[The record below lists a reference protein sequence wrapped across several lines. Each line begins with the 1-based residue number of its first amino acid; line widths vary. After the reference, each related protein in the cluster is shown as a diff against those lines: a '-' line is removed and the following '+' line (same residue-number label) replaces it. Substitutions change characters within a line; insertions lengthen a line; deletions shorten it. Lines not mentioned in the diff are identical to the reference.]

1 MSDETHRVTPTGGGD
16 ERALR
21 DALRALPTLVPPVS
35 ALPRLQAQWAAE
47 RRRGTNARRPVLWA
61 LAAGITALA
70 IGVFVVRQPADH
82 AATPAP
88 EVTASAETGAAADI
102 RALMAQS
109 VEWEKALRRFEQQ
122 SIPMNAGSA
131 MASAELE
138 DLIGLTD
145 LQLGAAADDREVAS
159 LWQRRVNLMSR
170 LAEVRT
176 QSAWERGNTDVDSTL
191 LAATYQIN

>member
-1 MSDETHRVTPTGGGD
+1 
-16 ERALR
+16 
-21 DALRALPTLVPPVS
+21 
-35 ALPRLQAQWAAE
+35 
-47 RRRGTNARRPVLWA
+47 
-61 LAAGITALA
+61 
-70 IGVFVVRQPADH
+70 
-82 AATPAP
+82 
-88 EVTASAETGAAADI
+88 
-102 RALMAQS
+102 MAQS
-109 VEWEKALRRFEQQ
+109 AEWENALRRFEQQ

-176 QSAWERGNTDVDSTL
+176 QSAWERGNTDIDSTL